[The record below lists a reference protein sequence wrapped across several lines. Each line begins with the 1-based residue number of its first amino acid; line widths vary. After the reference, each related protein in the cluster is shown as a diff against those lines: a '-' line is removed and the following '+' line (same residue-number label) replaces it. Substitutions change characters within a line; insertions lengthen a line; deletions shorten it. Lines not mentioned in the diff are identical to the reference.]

1 LCEVSGLRF
10 DDCNVRIQ
18 IVVIIVCNYRSN
30 IFSQFRVVII
40 AIVPL
45 IPDCGV
51 RAATSH
57 TEIMFTLDGGWILHG
72 FSSIKTSIHAE
83 GSVNSEGYGVPRIGF
98 KVMEI
103 KDIHYRLEFFSIQPF
118 CGRC

>member
-1 LCEVSGLRF
+1 MCEVIGLRF

-18 IVVIIVCNYRSN
+18 IVVIIVCIYRSK
-30 IFSQFRVVII
+30 IFSQFRVVSI

-57 TEIMFTLDGGWILHG
+57 TEIMFTLDGGWILHV
-72 FSSIKTSIHAE
+72 FSSIETSIHAE
-83 GSVNSEGYGVPRIGF
+83 GSVNSEGYGVPIIGF

-103 KDIHYRLEFFSIQPF
+103 IYIYYRLEFFSVQPF